1 MKNIKKLLS
10 GLLIVGMSTM
20 VAAGCAATEEETPAP
35 DGNEAPAEEPA
46 DEPEETDEDYKL
58 VLRLSHVFSPDEQLT
73 KSMDLVAER
82 ILEKTD
88 GAIEI
93 QTFPQAQ
100 LAVYKDGLEQVVRGS
115 EFISVEDPSYLGDY
129 VPDFK
134 ALVGPMLY
142 SEFDQYTQM
151 IETDLVQDMIA
162 KAEEAG
168 IKILALDY
176 IFGFRN
182 IITNKLIVNPE
193 DLQGMKLRTPGSQL
207 FIDSI
212 NAMGATATPLPWAE
226 TLSAVQQ
233 GVVDGL
239 EGSEFTNIGTKV
251 YEVATNVALTK
262 HFLGT
267 AGVYLSTDVW
277 ADIPEE
283 YQTIIEEEFRYGAE
297 EMIQIISES
306 YDATKAE
313 LEELGVEFNEVN
325 LEAFTEL
332 TKPVY
337 ENMEGVTP
345 GIYDLL
351 MDELEKM
358 K

>member
-1 MKNIKKLLS
+1 MKRIKSLLS
-10 GLLIVGMSTM
+10 GLLIVGMSAM
-20 VAAGCAATEEETPAP
+20 VVAGCGAKDDTPAP
-35 DGNEAPAEEPA
+35 GGNETPGNGQT
-46 DEPEETDEDYKL
+46 ETPDDFKL
-58 VLRLSHVFSPDEQLT
+58 VLRLSHVFSPEEQLT

-82 ILEKTD
+82 ILEKTN

-115 EFISVEDPSYLGDY
+115 DFISVEDPSYLGDY

-142 SEFDQYTQM
+142 SEFDQYTEM
-151 IETDLVQDMIA
+151 IKTDLVKDMIDR
-162 KAEEAG
+162 AEDAG
-168 IKILALDY
+168 IKILALDF

-182 IITNKLIVNPE
+182 IITNRIIVEPE
-193 DLQGMKLRTPGSQL
+193 DLRGVKLRTPGSQL

-212 NAMGATATPLPWAE
+212 NAMGGAATPLPWAE

-239 EGSEFTNIGTKV
+239 EGSEFTNIANKV
-251 YEVATNVALTK
+251 YEIASNVALTK

-267 AGVYLSTDVW
+267 AGAYISTDVW
-277 ADIPEE
+277 AKIPAE

-297 EMIQIISES
+297 EMIQIVSES
-306 YDATKAE
+306 YDATVAE
-313 LEELGVEFNEVN
+313 LKELGVEFNEVN
-325 LEAFTEL
+325 LEAFTAA

-351 MDELEKM
+351 LDELDKM